1 MAVSLV
7 RRRFTVDE
15 YYQMARAG
23 ILHEDDRVELIE
35 GEILEMTPIG
45 RRHAAGVMRI
55 SSLFWEHF
63 RDAAAISVQNP
74 VRLDARNEPQPDV
87 ALLRPRADFYEA
99 GLPGPADVLLIVE
112 VAEMSAALD
121 RRVKLPLYAR
131 CGIPEVWLVEM
142 SKQTVTAHRDPG
154 PGGYKTVRTVRRGEA
169 IAPLAFPDRELAVAD
184 MLGGR

>member
-1 MAVSLV
+1 MALSLV

-15 YYQMARAG
+15 YHQMGRAG

-45 RRHAAGVMRI
+45 RRHAAGVKRI
-55 SSLFWEHF
+55 SRLFWQRF
-63 RDAAAISVQNP
+63 DDAAVISVQDP
-74 VRLDARNEPQPDV
+74 VRLDAHTEPQPDV

-99 GLPGPADVLLIVE
+99 GHPGPADILLIVE
-112 VAEMSAALD
+112 VAETSAALD

-131 CGIPEVWLVEM
+131 SGIPEVWLVEL
-142 SKQTVTAHRDPG
+142 SKLTVTAHRDPG
-154 PGGYKTVRTVRRGEA
+154 PGGYKTVRTVRRGET
-169 IAPLAFPDRELAVAD
+169 IAPLAFPDRELTVAE

>member
-1 MAVSLV
+1 MAVSPV

-55 SSLFWEHF
+55 SSLFWERF
-63 RDAAAISVQNP
+63 RDGAAISVQNP
-74 VRLDARNEPQPDV
+74 VWLDARNEPQPDV
-87 ALLRPRADFYEA
+87 ALLRPRVDFYEA

-112 VAEMSAALD
+112 VAETSAALD

-154 PGGYKTVRTVRRGEA
+154 PGGYKTVWTVRRGEA